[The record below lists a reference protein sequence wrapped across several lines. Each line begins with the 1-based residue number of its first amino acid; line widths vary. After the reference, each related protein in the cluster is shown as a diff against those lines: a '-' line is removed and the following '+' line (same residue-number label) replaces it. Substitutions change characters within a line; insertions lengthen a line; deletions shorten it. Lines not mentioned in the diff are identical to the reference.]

1 MAEENFSALVAAQK
15 ETSRLLQEQIRQ
27 NMTADE
33 RAEADRIAEE
43 KRQKAS
49 EAATRGWQTRTENA
63 AAKADTTEG
72 AAATEKGKKDEGGK
86 NKQNRFLKGILDF
99 SKKSFKT
106 AKDGIKSGLPSFKS
120 LLIGGLAAA
129 ALVFLN
135 SPKLKEFAN
144 LIKKHIIPGIAFVV
158 DELIVPFAK
167 LVGKGLKDFFSLLVD
182 FSDNLMK
189 GDFKKL
195 GENPSQLIAAFGA
208 LAGVV
213 GAIYMYFK
221 GGKLAKLAKGIVGLG
236 TKAVKGAGRVLGIG
250 KKKGLASVAESAV
263 GGKAPATAARGRP
276 TGGGGGKIARVAQG
290 IQKVGVAAGKGIGGF
305 IGGIL
310 KGIASG
316 LASIAAPPVLI
327 GLAAVVLAINGIA
340 LAIRIMTPAFE
351 PIGKMM
357 KSFGASV
364 REVFGGL
371 GDFVKDIGKTIEG
384 VIGSISDAIGKVVD
398 KISKMSTAGTDATTK
413 QITAL
418 SKIPGVALQETA
430 AGLTAMKTAL
440 EGFGGGAISKI
451 LKGFGD
457 VSKHVDHLMTLTKKV
472 PELLKAAE
480 SISVIAAAGSDF
492 AMADAELK
500 RRKRVMELK
509 KGIAGGTGAGGVGG
523 MFTNE
528 DNLKEAQAELTALEG
543 QAMNMQVSGGTGVI
557 DGLQKIEKL
566 VLEIIKMKKEAA
578 KKLGGATVVDA
589 SVKSVGSPQTT
600 VTKPQTAIGNPS
612 KVVGMVAGAGG
623 Y

>member
-33 RAEADRIAEE
+33 RVEADRIAEE

-63 AAKADTTEG
+63 AAKADAAG
-72 AAATEKGKKDEGGK
+72 GSAAAEDDQTTTTNN
-86 NKQNRFLKGILDF
+86 NKQNKFLKGILDF

-135 SPKLKEFAN
+135 SPKLKEFAKI
-144 LIKKHIIPGIAFVV
+144 IKEKIIPGLAWVIDNVLKPVAGY
-158 DELIVPFAK
+158 I
-167 LVGKGLKDFFSLLVD
+167 GKGLKFALESFTKFFKIFDDKDGVMAGL
-182 FSDNLMK
+182 
-189 GDFKKL
+189 KKFIKDDPGKAL
-195 GENPSQLIAAFGA
+195 TVAVTAAGA
-208 LAGVV
+208 LIYGFVKLFKAG
-213 GAIYMYFK
+213 GIFK
-221 GGKLAKLAKGIVGLG
+221 VLTAPLKLLGKGIVGGAKKLLG
-236 TKAVKGAGRVLGIG
+236 MGG

-263 GGKAPATAARGRP
+263 GGGAARGRP
-276 TGGGGGKIARVAQG
+276 TGGGGGKIAKVAQG
-290 IQKVGVAAGKGIGGF
+290 IAKVGVAAGKGIGGF

-500 RRKRVMELK
+500 RRKKVVELK
-509 KGIAGGTGAGGVGG
+509 KTVAGGTKYGRVD
-523 MFTNE
+523 E
-528 DNLKEAQAELTALEG
+528 DDLKEAQAELTALEG

-578 KKLGGATVVDA
+578 KKLGGSNIVNAPVTSIGGA
-589 SVKSVGSPQTT
+589 QTNIS
-600 VTKPQTAIGNPS
+600 KPQTPVGNS
-612 KVVGMVAGAGG
+612 NATIDKIVKAG
-623 Y
+623 

>member
-1 MAEENFSALVAAQK
+1 MADDFKALVAAQK

-33 RAEADRIAEE
+33 RAESDRIAEE

-72 AAATEKGKKDEGGK
+72 AAATEEGKKDKVGK
-86 NKQNRFLKGILDF
+86 DKQNRFLKGILDF

-158 DELIVPFAK
+158 DKLIVPFAK
-167 LVGKGLKDFFSLLVD
+167 FVGTGLKNFFKTLVD
-182 FSDNLMK
+182 LKDNLMK
-189 GDFKKL
+189 GDFKKITAKQIGAAMIAL
-195 GENPSQLIAAFGA
+195 G
-208 LAGVV
+208 GVV
-213 GAIYMYFK
+213 GALYMYFK

-263 GGKAPATAARGRP
+263 GGESTAKAARGRP
-276 TGGGGGKIARVAQG
+276 RGGGGGRITRVAQG
-290 IQKVGVAAGKGIGGF
+290 IQKMGVAAGKGIGGF

-310 KGIASG
+310 KGIAGG

-327 GLAAVVLAINGIA
+327 GLGAVVLAINGIA
-340 LAIRIMTPAFE
+340 LAIRIMKPAFE

-357 KSFGASV
+357 ESFGASV
-364 REVFGGL
+364 KKVFNGL
-371 GDFVKDIGKTIEG
+371 GDFIKKIGKSIEG
-384 VIGSISDAIGKVVD
+384 IITSLGKSIGDVVD
-398 KISKMSTAGTDATTK
+398 KFSKMSTAGTDATTK
-413 QITAL
+413 QIKEL
-418 SKIPGVALQETA
+418 SKIPAKGMLEAANGIQKMKDALD
-430 AGLTAMKTAL
+430 
-440 EGFGGGAISKI
+440 GFGGGTLSKI
-451 LKGFGD
+451 GDSLFGSGGPID
-457 VSKHVDHLMTLTKKV
+457 QIVELTKKV
-472 PELLKAAE
+472 PELMKAAE
-480 SISVIAAAGSDF
+480 AISVLGAAGSNF

-500 RRKRVMELK
+500 RRKEVVELK
-509 KGIAGGTGAGGVGG
+509 KTVAGGTKYGRVD
-523 MFTNE
+523 E
-528 DNLKEAQAELTALEG
+528 DDLKEAQAELTALEG

-578 KKLGGATVVDA
+578 KKLVE
-589 SVKSVGSPQTT
+589 QLLLML
-600 VTKPQTAIGNPS
+600 Q
-612 KVVGMVAGAGG
+612 
-623 Y
+623 

>member
-49 EAATRGWQTRTENA
+49 EAATRGWQTRQENA
-63 AAKADTTEG
+63 AAKAEESGG
-72 AAATEKGKKDEGGK
+72 AAETEDIKNEKKGKD
-86 NKQNRFLKGILDF
+86 KQNSFLKGILDF

-135 SPKLKEFAN
+135 SPKLKEFAKI
-144 LIKKHIIPGIAFVV
+144 IKEKIIPGLAWVIDNVLKPVAGYIGTGLKFALESFKKFFKIFDDKDGIMAGLQKFIKDDPGKALTVAVTAAAAFAFGLV
-158 DELIVPFAK
+158 K
-167 LVGKGLKDFFSLLVD
+167 LFKAGGIFKVLTAPIKLLGKGIA
-182 FSDNLMK
+182 
-189 GDFKKL
+189 GGAKKL
-195 GENPSQLIAAFGA
+195 LG
-208 LAGVV
+208 
-213 GAIYMYFK
+213 M
-221 GGKLAKLAKGIVGLG
+221 GG
-236 TKAVKGAGRVLGIG
+236 
-250 KKKGLASVAESAV
+250 KKGLASVAESAV
-263 GGKAPATAARGRP
+263 GGGAPATAARGRP
-276 TGGGGGKIARVAQG
+276 TGGGGGRITRVAQG
-290 IQKVGVAAGKGIGGF
+290 IQKMGVAAGKGIGGF

-310 KGIASG
+310 KGIAGG

-327 GLAAVVLAINGIA
+327 GLAAVSAAILAVSA
-340 LAIRIMTPAFE
+340 AIRIMTPAFE

-384 VIGSISDAIGKVVD
+384 IITSLGKSIGEVVD

-413 QITAL
+413 QIKEL
-418 SKIPGVALQETA
+418 SKIPAKGMLEA
-430 AGLTAMKTAL
+430 AKGIDAMKKAL
-440 EGFGGGAISKI
+440 NDFGGGTTSKV
-451 LKGFGD
+451 LGSLFGSD
-457 VSKHVDHLMTLTKKV
+457 GPIEKIIGLTKKV

-480 SISVIAAAGSDF
+480 AISVIAAAGSDF

-500 RRKRVMELK
+500 RRKEVMELK
-509 KGIAGGTGAGGVGG
+509 KRIGTGEEYGALKRGNVA
-523 MFTNE
+523 E
-528 DNLKEAQAELTALEG
+528 DQAKLTALEG
-543 QAMNMQVSGGTGVI
+543 QAMNMQVSGGTGV
-557 DGLQKIEKL
+557 GLQKIEKL

-578 KKLGGATVVDA
+578 KKLGGSNIVDA
-589 SVKSVGSPQTT
+589 SVTSVGGAQTNIS
-600 VTKPQTAIGNPS
+600 KPQTPVGNS
-612 KVVGMVAGAGG
+612 NATIDKIVKAG
-623 Y
+623 